1 MTTPPAIDYTNKDFA
16 SLRQAMLDLAHYRL
30 PEWTDRSPSDLGVL
44 LVDLFAYMGD
54 IVLYY
59 QDRIANESFLET
71 ATERRSILYLLR
83 LIGYELQPPVAA
95 SADLTLTFTV
105 PPLNASSLVT
115 IPYGT
120 QFATTANGSGPQT
133 FEYLGPDLAID
144 LNSAQ
149 VIGGAPGKLVYRNL
163 PVRHSRSIATEVIGS
178 STGEANQPFQLS
190 QSPLI
195 LDSLVVEV
203 DEGAG
208 WVIWDRRDSLLYYV
222 GPDGRITLSTADSRD
237 YSVQFDENGV
247 AQVIF
252 GDGIYGRI
260 PPVGSNNIRATYRV
274 GGGSVGNVPA
284 GAITVKPNIPL
295 LDSVTNPNPAA
306 GGADAE
312 SIEHARR
319 FGPLAFRSGQR
330 AVTLNDYVSLAY
342 QVGGVAKVRATSLG
356 WNEIDLYIAPEG
368 DTCNP
373 VPEDLRRRI
382 IAFFE
387 DRRMVGT
394 FVKVAD
400 PICVP
405 IDVSVDVVASLHYRA
420 DAVRQAVENAI
431 SNLLA
436 FKNVDFGQTLYLS
449 DVYGAVEA
457 TPGVSKATVTLFR
470 RHDSP
475 TVNLEQEL
483 QSLNLLG
490 KLPDFLLQALS
501 VDAGGR
507 IDIGDFEIPVLG
519 EMSVVVEGG
528 TR

>member
-1 MTTPPAIDYTNKDFA
+1 M
-16 SLRQAMLDLAHYRL
+16 
-30 PEWTDRSPSDLGVL
+30 
-44 LVDLFAYMGD
+44 
-54 IVLYY
+54 
-59 QDRIANESFLET
+59 
-71 ATERRSILYLLR
+71 
-83 LIGYELQPPVAA
+83 
-95 SADLTLTFTV
+95 
-105 PPLNASSLVT
+105 
-115 IPYGT
+115 
-120 QFATTANGSGPQT
+120 
-133 FEYLGPDLAID
+133 
-144 LNSAQ
+144 
-149 VIGGAPGKLVYRNL
+149 
-163 PVRHSRSIATEVIGS
+163 
-178 STGEANQPFQLS
+178 
-190 QSPLI
+190 
-195 LDSLVVEV
+195 
-203 DEGAG
+203 
-208 WVIWDRRDSLLYYV
+208 
-222 GPDGRITLSTADSRD
+222 
-237 YSVQFDENGV
+237 
-247 AQVIF
+247 
-252 GDGIYGRI
+252 
-260 PPVGSNNIRATYRV
+260 
-274 GGGSVGNVPA
+274 GNVPA

-295 LDSVTNPNPAA
+295 LDSVTNLSPAA

-330 AVTLNDYVSLAY
+330 AVTLNDYVSLAF
-342 QVGGVAKVRATSLG
+342 QVGGVAKVRATSQG

-394 FVKVAD
+394 FVRVAD